1 MFYILFR
8 DGKRMGQRII
18 CIMPSS
24 WGSPV
29 DFYSHFLNNK
39 SINLPHI
46 FDT

>member
-1 MFYILFR
+1 MRDNLMFYILFR

-29 DFYSHFLNNK
+29 VFYK
-39 SINLPHI
+39 KKP
-46 FDT
+46 